1 MMATTHHCAECGET
15 VVIEFF
21 MNTHET
27 SFWIEPASDPEIAK
41 PTALLEA
48 AVDQVEAGDP
58 PKPAIVFADPPVFD
72 DMGGHHLTALDD
84 W

>member
-1 MMATTHHCAECGET
+1 
-15 VVIEFF
+15 

-27 SFWIEPASDPEIAK
+27 SFRIEPASDHEIVK

-48 AVDQVEAGDP
+48 ATDQVEAGDP
-58 PKPAIVFADPPVFD
+58 PKPAIVFADPPEFE
-72 DMGGHHLTALDD
+72 DMGGNHLTALDD